1 MKNICNVLVVIFIST
16 SLYAMQEAELKHQ
29 LAQHVP
35 RLQWNS
41 FTYVKD
47 ELISLQGTLQKF
59 INAESTV
66 LTQQIKTVDSAINK
80 YVTSISYHPA
90 RSISPARSCE
100 ILQKEVYAPLVK
112 LVCELE
118 AHTNSSMSKIAGHVL
133 ALRWNSHTYLKDEIA
148 NLSKTISELIQ
159 QAPQKTTITE
169 LQKINTAI
177 KKFNENL
184 RHTNFTGGVSPYR
197 LHEIYEDEIYQPLVI
212 LMCQNIVN
220 YEG

>member
-1 MKNICNVLVVIFIST
+1 MKNISTLLVVTFISN

-29 LAQHVP
+29 LAQHIP

-41 FTYVKD
+41 FTYSKD
-47 ELISLQGTLQKF
+47 ELISLQSTLKQC
-59 INAESTV
+59 INVDSTSF
-66 LTQQIKTVDSAINK
+66 TQQLKTVDGAINK

-90 RSISPARSCE
+90 RAISPARSCE
-100 ILQKEVYAPLVK
+100 ILKKEVYAPLVK
-112 LVCELE
+112 LVCDLE
-118 AHTNSSMSKIAGHVL
+118 ADSNSSMSKIAGHIL

-148 NLSKTISELIQ
+148 NLSTTISELIQ
-159 QAPQKTTITE
+159 RATQETTITE

-197 LHEIYEDEIYQPLVI
+197 LHEIYEHEIYQPLVI